1 MAAYNWVYLEPMYG
15 FTSDPRNLVPFFVT
29 IAAMLIVKLS
39 VTKRHP
45 IENCFQSFRNRSG
58 SRHSATCA
66 AAAASKEW
74 SATRR
79 VEFPLSRQHSDARR
93 NLLMNLQV
101 RTFRTRQQAIEHLKR
116 MQATFIRPEKVYDP
130 EDPNADSN
138 GHVWVISLSADG
150 SADRL
155 YLCSDG
161 YIR

>member
-1 MAAYNWVYLEPMYG
+1 MRSSSSIEGME
-15 FTSDPRNLVPFFVT
+15 
-29 IAAMLIVKLS
+29 
-39 VTKRHP
+39 RH
-45 IENCFQSFRNRSG
+45 E
-58 SRHSATCA
+58 
-66 AAAASKEW
+66 
-74 SATRR
+74 TRR
-79 VEFPLSRQHSDARR
+79 IPVIQHSDARR

-101 RTFRTRQQAIEHLKR
+101 RTFRTRQQANEHLKR
-116 MQATFIRPEKVYDP
+116 IQATFIRPEKVYDP